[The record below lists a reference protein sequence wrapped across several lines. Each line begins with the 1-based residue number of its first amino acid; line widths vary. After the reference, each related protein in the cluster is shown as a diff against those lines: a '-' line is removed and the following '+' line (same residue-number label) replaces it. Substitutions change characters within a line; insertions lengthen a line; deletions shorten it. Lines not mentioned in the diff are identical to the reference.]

1 MGGSPTPVLYNGTL
15 TTSNATL
22 YTAPAGG
29 ETSFSNLIAVS
40 STDLAA
46 PAQPST
52 STATTGGTVL
62 AGTYQ
67 VEVTY
72 VTASG
77 ETVPS
82 PVKAQAT
89 TGSTSTLTVTSPSS
103 VSGATGWYA
112 YVSQVGGSSLT
123 RQQAAGSPTAIGTG
137 LTLTAPPT
145 SSGAAPPTQNTSGA
159 SANVTLTVV
168 RAVSGV
174 TENLTG
180 APEQPP
186 STPAVAYTTIQGSW
200 AYSVL
205 DDPRLAEEG
214 IFLSPGDSLQGFASV
229 ASAVQLIA
237 F

>member
-1 MGGSPTPVLYNGTL
+1 MTAPVLYNGTL

-29 ETSFSNLIAVS
+29 ETAFSSLVAVS

-52 STATTGGTVL
+52 STATTGGTVA
-62 AGTYQ
+62 AGTYT

-77 ETVPS
+77 ETTPS
-82 PVKAQAT
+82 AAKTQVT
-89 TGSTSTLTVTSPSS
+89 TGSTSTLTVSSPGAST
-103 VSGATGWYA
+103 GATGWYA
-112 YVSQVGGSSLT
+112 YVSQVNGTGLT

-137 LTLTAPPT
+137 LTLTAPPSGT
-145 SSGAAPPTQNTSGA
+145 GAAPPVQNTSGA
-159 SANVTLTVV
+159 NANVTLTIV
-168 RAVSGV
+168 RAISGV
-174 TENLTG
+174 TETV
-180 APEQPP
+180 AA
-186 STPAVAYTTIQGSW
+186 AVTLQGSW
-200 AYSVL
+200 AYSAL

-214 IFLSPGDSLQGFASV
+214 VFLSPGDTLQGFATLG
-229 ASAVQLIA
+229 SAVQVVA